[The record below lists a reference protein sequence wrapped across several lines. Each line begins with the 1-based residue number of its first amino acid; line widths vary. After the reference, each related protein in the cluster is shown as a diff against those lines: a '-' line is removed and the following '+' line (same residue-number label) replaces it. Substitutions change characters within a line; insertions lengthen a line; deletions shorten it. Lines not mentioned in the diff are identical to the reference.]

1 MKRLRLSNLR
11 SGSVMVILVMSAL
24 VLGACSGL
32 GSRQGSDD
40 SSEGDMSVTG
50 MAALAVV
57 ETEVDGVDPAAVEM
71 TDAGMATEPTEEQA
85 ARIAEFAAPPVSG
98 VRVIRDGRVDV
109 RVEAGKFAEASTR
122 IRTVAEDLGGYI
134 SAGETHLETID
145 DTDYTV
151 GWFTMRIPEGRF
163 DEALTRIDDLGER
176 LDLQVSSQDVS
187 EEYVDLDGRLR
198 YWESQETFYSRLM
211 DEATTIDELVT
222 IQTRMQEVLLNIE
235 QIEGRL
241 RYLESR
247 TGYST
252 LTVGL
257 TEVPGAVPVVGST
270 PNDPGIVEAAFE
282 QAGAVLL
289 GTVGFLIVGAAF
301 LLPIAV
307 IGLTAFLLFRAI
319 QATRRRPSSSE
330 S

>member
-1 MKRLRLSNLR
+1 MKRLRFSNLR
-11 SGSVMVILVMSAL
+11 SGSVMVILVMSVL
-24 VLGACSGL
+24 VLGACNSL

-40 SSEGDMSVTG
+40 SSEGDASVTS

-57 ETEVDGVDPAAVEM
+57 ETGVDGADPAAVEM
-71 TDAGMATEPTEEQA
+71 TDAGMATEPAGEQA
-85 ARIAEFAAPPVSG
+85 ARISEFAAPPVSG
-98 VRVIRDGRVDV
+98 VRVIRDV
-109 RVEAGKFAEASTR
+109 RVEAGKFAEASSR

-145 DTDYTV
+145 ETDYTV
-151 GWFTMRIPEGRF
+151 GWFTMRVPEGRF
-163 DEALTRIDDLGER
+163 DEALTRVDDLGER

-198 YWESQETFYSRLM
+198 YWEGQETFYSRLM

-247 TGYST
+247 TEYST

-257 TEVPGAVPVVGST
+257 TEVPGAVPDVGST
-270 PNDPGIVEAAFE
+270 PNDPGIVEAALE

-301 LLPIAV
+301 LL
-307 IGLTAFLLFRAI
+307 FRAI
-319 QATRRRPSSSE
+319 QATRRRPSSSG